1 MTEDA
6 ECMPMIAHI
15 SDLHFGRIDPPVA
28 EGLVEDLHRCAPS
41 LLVVSGDFTQRAG
54 RGQYSQAAPYLKRL
68 PTPQLVVPGNHD
80 VPAYNIVS
88 RMFFPLGRY
97 RDHIAADLNPV
108 YQDAQMLVIGVN
120 TARGFTQKSGWIR
133 QAQMVEIRRRFTAA
147 PAGMIKVLVTHHPFI
162 PSPRDLRGDVVR
174 GAPRALAQLEQCGV
188 DLLLAGHL
196 HLAYNDD
203 VRSFHKSAQRSV
215 LSIQAGTA
223 TSTRRRGEANA
234 YNWITMSPDLVI
246 VAVRTWNGRTFRESR
261 VTRYRRV
268 DHVWTREAREVS
280 V

>member
-1 MTEDA
+1 
-6 ECMPMIAHI
+6 MIAHI

-28 EGLVEDLHRCAPS
+28 EGLVEDLRQCAPS
-41 LLVVSGDFTQRAG
+41 LLVVSGDFTQRAN
-54 RGQYSQAAPYLKRL
+54 RGQYSQAACYLKRL

-88 RMFFPLGRY
+88 RMFFPLHRY
-97 RDHIAADLNPV
+97 RDHIAADLDPV
-108 YQDAQMLVIGVN
+108 YQDSQMLVIGVN

-133 QAQMVEIRRRFTAA
+133 QAQMVEIRRRLSEA
-147 PAGMIKVLVTHHPFI
+147 PPGLIKVLVTHHPFI

-223 TSTRRRGEANA
+223 TSTRRRGEPNA
-234 YNWITMSPDLVI
+234 YNRITMSPDHVT
-246 VAVRTWNGRTFRESR
+246 VDVRIWNGKMFRESM

-268 DHVWTREAREVS
+268 DHVWTRQSRETA
-280 V
+280 